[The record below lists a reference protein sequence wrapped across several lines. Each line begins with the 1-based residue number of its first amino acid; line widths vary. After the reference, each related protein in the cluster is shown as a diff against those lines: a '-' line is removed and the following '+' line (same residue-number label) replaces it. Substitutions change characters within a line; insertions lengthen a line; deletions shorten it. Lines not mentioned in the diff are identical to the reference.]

1 MTEEVE
7 SDGMMNLSFEIG
19 GMVEVV
25 DQRMDCNDIRSS
37 GMFLVLVL
45 VAAVG
50 VETSSG
56 RFVGKRLVGL
66 DKVVETTVGVLV
78 ALVEKV
84 AGSGVIVRMK
94 RYLVELVA
102 AVE

>member
-7 SDGMMNLSFEIG
+7 SDGMMNLNFEIG
-19 GMVEVV
+19 WMVEVV
-25 DQRMDCNDIRSS
+25 DQRMDCIDIRSL

-56 RFVGKRLVGL
+56 GFVGIRLVGL
-66 DKVVETTVGVLV
+66 DKIVETTVGVLV

-84 AGSGVIVRMK
+84 AGSGVIVRMQ

>member
-1 MTEEVE
+1 
-7 SDGMMNLSFEIG
+7 
-19 GMVEVV
+19 
-25 DQRMDCNDIRSS
+25 
-37 GMFLVLVL
+37 MFLVLVL

-66 DKVVETTVGVLV
+66 DKIVETTVGVLV
-78 ALVEKV
+78 ALVGKV
-84 AGSGVIVRMK
+84 AGSDAIVRMQ